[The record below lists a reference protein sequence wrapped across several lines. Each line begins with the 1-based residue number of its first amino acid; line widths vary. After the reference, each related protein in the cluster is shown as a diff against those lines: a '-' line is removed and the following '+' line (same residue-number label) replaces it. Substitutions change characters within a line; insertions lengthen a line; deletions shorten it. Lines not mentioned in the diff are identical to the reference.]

1 MPHLSLKSRCVLVME
16 SYTDCLCHIH
26 ARQHFDILLPSDPS
40 STCPAVHR
48 RHSRG
53 QNKPRKKNL
62 ACKRW
67 PRAAVQRLP
76 NSQAKKPPVQQHA
89 GLRINS
95 QASLSANDISAAAP
109 EMRRRHLA
117 LAKLR
122 PLQQQRPAEPRHLRP
137 REGHQRWVGKQKSA
151 RYGRA
156 RVVRR
161 WRWCGSAA
169 TNDRMAAEVVVGLR
183 AWLRPGARS
192 ALQRISPA
200 N

>member
-16 SYTDCLCHIH
+16 SFANRLCHIH

-89 GLRINS
+89 GLRIIS
-95 QASLSANDISAAAP
+95 QESLSANDISAAAP

-117 LAKLR
+117 LAKL
-122 PLQQQRPAEPRHLRP
+122 QTSRPACCN
-137 REGHQRWVGKQKSA
+137 RWARKSIFTTDPPQA
-151 RYGRA
+151 KSLLA
-156 RVVRR
+156 
-161 WRWCGSAA
+161 S
-169 TNDRMAAEVVVGLR
+169 
-183 AWLRPGARS
+183 RS
-192 ALQRISPA
+192 KKP
-200 N
+200 